1 MSSQKILL
9 LSHENQALLVSTIF
23 QVAQVSD
30 NDGRVKA
37 LLDQL
42 QAENAMT
49 ELLKAAKE
57 NGLDFSQ
64 CVREFGE
71 DVESNAFAVAAQ
83 NRYCRGSSD
92 NIEIDSHAVISETEN
107 GAWVSAWLFINN
119 SEACLSTY

>member
-23 QVAQVSD
+23 QVAQASD

-42 QAENAMT
+42 QAENSMT

-83 NRYCRGSSD
+83 NQYCLGSSD
-92 NIEIDSHAVISETEN
+92 NIEIDSHAVISETES
-107 GAWVSAWLFINN
+107 GAWVSAWLFVKN
-119 SEACLSTY
+119 SEACLSNY

>member
-9 LSHENQALLVSTIF
+9 LSHENHALLVSTIF
-23 QVAQVSD
+23 QVAQISD

-37 LLDQL
+37 LLDQI
-42 QAENAMT
+42 QAQNAMT
-49 ELLKAAKE
+49 ELLKVAKE

-83 NRYCRGSSD
+83 NRYCRDSSD
-92 NIEIDSHAVISETEN
+92 NIEIDSHAVVSETEN